1 MTLYRLEVGSQHGAE
16 AKHIV
21 GALINEAGL
30 ESQYIQDLKIND
42 THSIVNLPEGMPK
55 EIYKQLYKTWVAG
68 QQIKLRD
75 LSQKK
80 GSTSDKKRSH
90 HKNS

>member
-1 MTLYRLEVGSQHGAE
+1 MTLYRLEVGSEHGAQ

-42 THSIVNLPEGMPK
+42 NHSTVSLPEGMPK
-55 EIYKQLYKTWVAG
+55 DIYKHLHKTWVAG

-75 LSQKK
+75 LSKREDR
-80 GSTSDKKRSH
+80 GSNKRKS
-90 HKNS
+90 